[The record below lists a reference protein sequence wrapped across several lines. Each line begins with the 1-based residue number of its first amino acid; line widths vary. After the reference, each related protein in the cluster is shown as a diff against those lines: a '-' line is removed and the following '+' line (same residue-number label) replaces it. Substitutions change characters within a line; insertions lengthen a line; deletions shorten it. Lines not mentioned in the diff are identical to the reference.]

1 MSPKIIHVSSPKGGS
16 TKTALATT
24 LAGGL
29 SAMGSRVLVV
39 DIDPNGAD
47 GGATKWAALAQAAG
61 RSPAFYVTPALP
73 RRVTDLD
80 FIIYDH
86 PPGRPTRL
94 PDGLILM
101 PTTLDPGTYFST
113 LRAMA
118 QLRKRRPAPI
128 LVASRVR
135 LDRAESRQLLARM
148 PGVPVIRDRAIY
160 PSAFGCGATIY
171 DTDAGLRHAG
181 EARAEFQ
188 PVIDA
193 VLRALRVSFKQPEV
207 A

>member
-1 MSPKIIHVSSPKGGS
+1 MHPKFIHVSSPKGGS

-29 SAMGSRVLVV
+29 SVMGSRVLVV

-61 RSPAFYVTPALP
+61 RSPAFCVTPALP
-73 RRVTDLD
+73 RRLD
-80 FIIYDH
+80 YDIIIYDH
-86 PPGRPTRL
+86 PPGRPTRIEE
-94 PDGLILM
+94 GLVVL

-113 LRAMA
+113 VRALA
-118 QLRKRRPAPI
+118 QLRKRRPSPLLIAN
-128 LVASRVR
+128 RVR

-160 PSAFGCGATIY
+160 PTAYGCGATIF

-181 EARAEFQ
+181 EARAEFK
-188 PVIDA
+188 PVLDA
-193 VLRALRVSFKQPEV
+193 VLQALGVSGRFKEV